1 MKKQLL
7 TLASLAL
14 TGLGAM
20 AQNYYAVRQVGAPA
34 DYSLNYS
41 TSVTSIMAPGTTAT
55 VSDSLSKALVLPFTF
70 TFYDVQYTHFKV
82 SSSGY
87 ITFDTTQTVN
97 QNTNIVIPSAS
108 APKAAIF
115 AFWDNH
121 NFKNLVSGSTT
132 FPSDVRSYTIGTA
145 PNRKFVISW
154 RLAQGGT
161 VGATNVTYF
170 SLRLLE
176 GSNEFEVIHDYGFGT
191 FTATVGCQNAN
202 GTVGKQ
208 LSGSPNRNFGGPNG
222 SYDAKLSDVY
232 PFKYGV
238 QLAYDMQATEVNI
251 PSFIKTNTIYNL
263 EYTLKNNGSTNIT
276 SFRIN
281 FLATDGVLKS
291 QNVTGV
297 NVENSGGEYSSI
309 HSEGLS
315 FASTGAKVVKVWAD
329 QLNGTNNDQ
338 LISND
343 TLSASTNVMG
353 SSVPKNILHE
363 VFTSSTCPPCKPGN
377 EVLQEVF
384 QQRHGYTVIKY
395 QYNFPGTGD
404 PYYTPEVQSRGAYYG
419 GINSVPRLMVDGQWN
434 SNPNSYT
441 TSIYDDF
448 VEEGFVD
455 IKATQT
461 VDVATQKITLTA
473 KVTPTGAIGGNYK
486 IHFAVLER
494 YTAKNKKSNG
504 ETDFYWVMKK
514 MLPDVNGTPITLT
527 NTSEQQIVQNY
538 TFPGSYRLP
547 SSAVTSA
554 GAYNGINLVTEH
566 SVEEFNDLMG
576 VVFIQ
581 NETNK
586 TVIQSAWTTP
596 NWVASTNE
604 VKMADL
610 GLTVFPNPAVTNFTV
625 KAEKAMNGAD
635 VKIYGIDGRVV
646 HTQAI
651 SGMESVVECSFL
663 NNGVYYVEIT
673 NNGQTS
679 TQKLVIA
686 K

>member
-14 TGLGAM
+14 TGIGAM

-41 TSVTSIMAPGTTAT
+41 TGVTSIMSPGTAVT
-55 VSDSLSKALVLPFTF
+55 VSDSLSRALALPFNF
-70 TFYDVQYTHFKV
+70 TFYGVQYTHFKV

-87 ITFDTTQTVN
+87 ITFDTAQTVN
-97 QNTNIVIPSAS
+97 QNSNIAIPSAS

-121 NFKNLVSGSTT
+121 NFKNLVSGGST
-132 FPSDVRSYTIGTA
+132 FASDVRSYTIGTA
-145 PNRKFVISW
+145 PNRKHVISW

-161 VGATNVTYF
+161 IGATNVTYF

-191 FTATVGCQNAN
+191 FTATVGCQNAD
-202 GTVGKQ
+202 GTIGKQ
-208 LSGSPNRNFGGPNG
+208 VSGSPNRNFGGGQG

-232 PFKYGV
+232 PFKFGT
-238 QLAYDMQATEVNI
+238 QLSYDMQGSNVKI
-251 PSFIKTNTIYNL
+251 PTFVKSNTVYNL
-263 EYTLKNNGSTNIT
+263 DYTLKNNGSENIT
-276 SFRIN
+276 SFRVN
-281 FLATDGVLKS
+281 FLATDGTVKS

-297 NVENSGGEYSSI
+297 NVENSGGLYNAI

-315 FASTGAKVVKVWAD
+315 FSATGAKVVRVWAD
-329 QLNGTNNDQ
+329 QLNGSNNDQ
-338 LISND
+338 LNSND
-343 TLSASTNVMG
+343 TITASTNVMG
-353 SSVPKNILHE
+353 NSVPKNILHE

-377 EVLQEVF
+377 ETLQEVF

-404 PYYTPEVQSRGAYYG
+404 PYYTLETQARGTYYG
-419 GINSVPRLMVDGQWN
+419 GINSVPRLMVNGQWN
-434 SNPNSYT
+434 DNPNIYT
-441 TSIYDDF
+441 PAIYDGF

-455 IKATQT
+455 IKASQT
-461 VDVATQKITLTA
+461 VDAAAQKITLTA

-514 MLPDVNGTPITLT
+514 MLPNANGTPITLT
-527 NTSEQQIVQNY
+527 STSEQEITQSY
-538 TFPGSYRLP
+538 TFPGNYRLP
-547 SSAVTSA
+547 SSAVTSS
-554 GAYNGINLVTEH
+554 GAYNGINLATEH
-566 SVEEFNDLMG
+566 TVEEFNDLMG

-581 NETNK
+581 NETDK

-596 NWVASTNE
+596 YWVASTQE
-604 VKMADL
+604 VKMSDL

-651 SGMESVVECSFL
+651 SGMESVVECAFL